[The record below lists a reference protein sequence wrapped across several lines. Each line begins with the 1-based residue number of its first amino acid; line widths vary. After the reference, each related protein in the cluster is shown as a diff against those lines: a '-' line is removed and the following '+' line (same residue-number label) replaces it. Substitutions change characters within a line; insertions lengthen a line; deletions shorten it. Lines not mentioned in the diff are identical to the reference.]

1 MAYFRSSRIQTY
13 TQDFSAFPAVYF
25 GRDDIERGNKIMLP
39 PSVADILVHMH
50 ISYPMLFEIRN
61 PMLDTF
67 THCGVLEFTAEEGT
81 CVIPFWVPFIQM
93 MQNLLLEEG
102 GRVQIKN
109 VKLNPGRFIKLQPQE
124 TAFIDLPN
132 PRAV

>member
-1 MAYFRSSRIQTY
+1 MAYRSARLQTY
-13 TQDFSAFPAVYF
+13 VQEFSAFPAVYF

-39 PSVADILVHMH
+39 PTVAEILVRMH
-50 ISYPMLFEIRN
+50 ISYPMLFQISN
-61 PMLDTF
+61 PQLDIS

-81 CVIPFWVPFIQM
+81 CVIPFWVSARQM

-102 GRVQIKN
+102 GRVIIKN